1 MNVFLFLVAAYET
14 TSTVLA
20 YSTYI
25 LALNLHEQKK
35 LQEEIDRLP
44 LADINEMKQLD
55 LFDQEV
61 LRMYPIPI
69 SFVNRQCLNDTI
81 VCDHHIA
88 KGNVVFVFS
97 SFSKSYSYILRRH
110 YSARYLFDSL

>member
-1 MNVFLFLVAAYET
+1 MNVFLFLVAGYET

-25 LALNLHEQKK
+25 LALNPHEQKK

-44 LADINEMKQLD
+44 SADINEMKQLD
-55 LFDQEV
+55 LFVKEI

-81 VCDHHIA
+81 VCNYHIS
-88 KGNVVFVFS
+88 KGIMTFVFS
-97 SFSKSYSYILRRH
+97 CF
-110 YSARYLFDSL
+110 